1 MKKTLFYL
9 LCIPLLGFT
18 QNPTTLM
25 ITEITDPQNSSTSG
39 RYVELYNPSSSD
51 IDLSTGYA
59 LVRWT
64 NASTNPQSAVPLNGI
79 ISAGGFFVVCNSA
92 SKFLAT
98 YGVAASQDIGT
109 GGPADSNGDDN

>member
-1 MKKTLFYL
+1 MKITLFYL

-25 ITEITDPQNSSTSG
+25 ITEIADPQNSSSAG

-64 NASTNPQSAVPLNGI
+64 NYSANPQSAVPLNGI
-79 ISAGGFFVVCNSA
+79 ISADGFFVVLLGNNF
-92 SKFLAT
+92 FLFLTFLNFNA
-98 YGVAASQDIGT
+98 GLPLINKS
-109 GGPADSNGDDN
+109 PFSL